1 MLNAMPR
8 VFRVFR
14 RGRTRVETLAARVR
28 WLDRYRRALAVA
40 AASVITWWLIA
51 KLGRELGAEWPHFH
65 ITLLSIML
73 GVAVW
78 MAVEICLVYITA
90 LWETEQYRLSR
101 DRGLP
106 RAIWLVRR
114 AIWRK

>member
-1 MLNAMPR
+1 MPR
-8 VFRVFR
+8 AFR
-14 RGRTRVETLAARVR
+14 RSRPRVETLAARVR

-40 AASVITWWLIA
+40 LASVITWWLIA
-51 KLGRELGAEWPHFH
+51 KLGHELGAEWPHFH

-78 MAVEICLVYITA
+78 MIVEIFLVYVTA

-106 RAIWLVRR
+106 RAIWLIRR
-114 AIWRK
+114 AIARK